1 MTEEKG
7 VIESIIRITKS
18 LTLVQTTTFYLVQ
31 AIYSLA
37 ADREDI
43 GSARC
48 QPVFILWNYD
58 GIFFRAL
65 LFCRKP
71 ILREI

>member
-48 QPVFILWNYD
+48 QPVFYSMEL
-58 GIFFRAL
+58 
-65 LFCRKP
+65 
-71 ILREI
+71 